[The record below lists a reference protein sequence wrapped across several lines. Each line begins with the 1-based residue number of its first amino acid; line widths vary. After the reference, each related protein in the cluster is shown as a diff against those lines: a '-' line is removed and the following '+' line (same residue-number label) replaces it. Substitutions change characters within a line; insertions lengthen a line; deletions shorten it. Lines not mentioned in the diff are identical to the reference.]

1 MKDYSGSPRLSP
13 ASTRTLKELEKH
25 VIQGTLCHDNN
36 PVLNWMA
43 ANVAIERDAAGNIK
57 PSKKVSTERID
68 GIVAAT
74 MAIGRAATQAAQ
86 AWFYA
91 TNAMEFG

>member
-1 MKDYSGSPRLSP
+1 
-13 ASTRTLKELEKH
+13 
-25 VIQGTLCHDNN
+25 
-36 PVLNWMA
+36 MA

-74 MAIGRAATQAAQ
+74 MAVGRASQMAAQ
-86 AWFYA
+86 TWFYSS
-91 TNAMEFG
+91 NKLEIG